1 MAKQGRRVYYEL
13 STGNCILITAQV
25 EGDFIPTTIDDDF
38 AHYEKLKERVRETV
52 GVIELE
58 YGEYDEDFARSSG
71 NVRVDTKTQQ
81 ILFSYPDPNEPE
93 QPPVYRPPLTE
104 EVTALNEQIATLLID
119 SAAKDIRLQQQDA
132 IIADLMLQVATLQ
145 TASGGGGA

>member
-1 MAKQGRRVYYEL
+1 MPEIGRRIYFDTRNGNVILDTGERSGDVTETAVEEDFVTYKEL
-13 STGNCILITAQV
+13 SAR
-25 EGDFIPTTIDDDF
+25 IP
-38 AHYEKLKERVRETV
+38 ETV
-52 GVIELE
+52 GYIDLE
-58 YGEYDEDFARSSG
+58 YGQYSEDFARCNG
-71 NVRVDTKTQQ
+71 YRVDPETQQ
-81 ILFSYPDPNEPE
+81 ILFSNPDPNEPE